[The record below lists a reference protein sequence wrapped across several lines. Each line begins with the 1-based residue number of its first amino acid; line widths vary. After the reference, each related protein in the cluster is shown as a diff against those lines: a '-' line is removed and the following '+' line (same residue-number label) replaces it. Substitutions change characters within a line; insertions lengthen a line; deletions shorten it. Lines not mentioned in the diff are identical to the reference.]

1 MQELSDKNNFL
12 EVDNIGISLLK
23 HNPEFKNN
31 QGVGMAWNACACHD
45 LKYFEHA
52 LAWHVWIDHD
62 FGCVNVSW
70 LRVYEHVM
78 ALVRGD

>member
-1 MQELSDKNNFL
+1 
-12 EVDNIGISLLK
+12 
-23 HNPEFKNN
+23 
-31 QGVGMAWNACACHD
+31 MAWNACACHD